1 MYSETHE
8 IHLREAKRAET
19 QSRWE
24 DAANIWAKIGRTE
37 DAGACLLLA
46 DAIRQGDEYRARV
59 AKELGAEPDKSENPR
74 AWVKWYDGM
83 TAIYKE
89 MFNRKNI

>member
-1 MYSETHE
+1 MYSETYE
-8 IHLREAKRAET
+8 LQLRKAKRAET
-19 QSRWE
+19 ESRWQE
-24 DAANIWAKIGRTE
+24 AADIWDKVGHTR
-37 DAGACLLLA
+37 DRDACLLLA

-59 AKELGAEPDKSENPR
+59 AKELGAEPDKSENPH

-89 MFNRKNI
+89 MFNSKNI